1 MIQNVKQ
8 SDSRVNPVST
18 DVIQVLCAADEN
30 YAKSLCVTLRTAA
43 ESLRA
48 ECRLKVFLIDGGIR
62 EDSWG
67 KLRQSL
73 AEFDVEI
80 NVIEPSANRLES
92 LQELST
98 SHHITHTAYYRLLAA
113 EWLPDDVSKV
123 IYLDS
128 DLLIIGD
135 LAELWELEE
144 CDYYCWAVPDVA
156 CPFVDA
162 KAANYNYKKSSPY
175 LAVLSPIRNYR
186 ALGLEGSEPYFNS
199 GIMVM
204 HLDRW
209 RADNISQKLLNC
221 LAENQR
227 HVWCWDQ
234 YALNVVFSGRWG
246 QLPLKWNQGAHAFE
260 FPAIENAPI
269 AKEQFAEMIERPAVI
284 HYTTE
289 WKPWDPI
296 TAHPEREMFFE
307 KLDQT
312 AWENWRPTPAKFSLR
327 KKWDRF
333 ALAVIKTWIVNY
345 RKLAARFHK

>member
-1 MIQNVKQ
+1 MIQNTKQ
-8 SDSRVNPVST
+8 PETQPTPVAT
-18 DVIQVLCAADEN
+18 EVVQVLCAADEN

-43 ESLRA
+43 ESLRLGYQ
-48 ECRLKVFLIDGGIR
+48 LKVFLIDGGIC
-62 EDSWG
+62 DASW
-67 KLRQSL
+67 KMLQRSL
-73 AEFDVEI
+73 TEFNVEI
-80 NVIEPSANRLES
+80 QVVEPSASRVES
-92 LQELST
+92 LKELST

-113 EWLPDDVSKV
+113 EWLPEEVDKV

-128 DLLIIGD
+128 DLLILGD

-144 CDYYCWAVPDVA
+144 HDYYCWAVPDIA

-162 KAANYNYKKSSPY
+162 KAADYNFKKSSPY
-175 LAVLSPIRNYR
+175 LAVLSPIPNYR
-186 ALGLEGSEPYFNS
+186 ALGLDGSEPYFNS

-209 RADNISQKLLNC
+209 RADNISQQLLTC

-227 HVWCWDQ
+227 YVWCWDQ

-260 FPAIENAPI
+260 FPSLENAPI

-296 TAHPEREMFFE
+296 TAHPERDMFFE

-312 AWENWRPTPAKFSLR
+312 AWKNWRPELAKFSLR
-327 KKWDRF
+327 NKWNQF
-333 ALAVIKTWIVNY
+333 VLTVIKTWIVNY
-345 RKLAARFHK
+345 RKLAARFYK